1 MIINIETN
9 GIHLGDECEKI
20 MRPLRKLDSLNLD
33 QIDVFVSKD
42 SSDLSHT
49 SELTAYRDRTKY
61 FSCQST
67 RDLPTSMSL
76 AVTRLLGE
84 IEEEN
89 SAA

>member
-9 GIHLGDECEKI
+9 GIRLGDECEKI
-20 MRPLRKLDSLNLD
+20 IRSLHKLDSQNLD

-42 SSDLSHT
+42 SSDHSHI
-49 SELTAYRDRTKY
+49 SELTAYRHGTKY
-61 FSCQST
+61 FSCQSA

-84 IEEEN
+84 IDEEN

>member
-9 GIHLGDECEKI
+9 GIRLGDECEKI
-20 MRPLRKLDSLNLD
+20 IRSLHKLDSLNLD
-33 QIDVFVSKD
+33 QIDVVVSKD
-42 SSDLSHT
+42 SSDLSYT
-49 SELTAYRDRTKY
+49 SELTSYRDGTKY

-76 AVTRLLGE
+76 AVTRLLSE

-89 SAA
+89 FAA